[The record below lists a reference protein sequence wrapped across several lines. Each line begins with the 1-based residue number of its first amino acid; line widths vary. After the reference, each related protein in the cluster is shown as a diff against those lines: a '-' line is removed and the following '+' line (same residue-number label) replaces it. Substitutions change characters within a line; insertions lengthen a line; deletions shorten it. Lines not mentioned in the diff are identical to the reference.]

1 MLEEEKSQFDQK
13 ETEAENQVRV
23 FWQEPDDMGLCNPGF
38 LNLGII
44 VI

>member
-23 FWQEPDDMGLCNPGF
+23 FGKNQMTWVYVIQGF
-38 LNLGII
+38 STLALL
-44 VI
+44 